1 MAEPTEQ
8 SSKIISLDRYTLYSD
23 SAAPNG
29 RKARFVWSVREG
41 APRVTVF
48 TNDPN
53 DSDPKQMISAP
64 LDPVTFMSIMDLINK
79 VSVAKEETRFIVDC
93 MIAVRDTEG
102 KFIDKTVLG
111 QLAVGRD
118 GQGLV
123 WISFIAEGR
132 PKIKFFFTSNN
143 MAIFKKADG
152 TPMSEGEISALTA
165 QATVRCLV
173 PVMTS
178 LFKEAAVEYSNRP
191 KQPPRT
197 GGSFQSKGGGAA
209 YPSESTRTTK
219 AEESFSNDDIPY

>member
-1 MAEPTEQ
+1 MAEPQEQ
-8 SSKIISLDRYTLYSD
+8 SNKIISLDRYTLYSN

-79 VSVAKEETRFIVDC
+79 VSVAKEETRYVVDC
-93 MIAVRDTEG
+93 MVAVRDSEG
-102 KFIDKTVLG
+102 KVIDKTVLG

-132 PKIKFFFTSNN
+132 PKIKFIFTSNN

-152 TPMSEGEISALTA
+152 TAMSEGEISALTA

-173 PVMTS
+173 PVMTL
-178 LFKEAAVEYSNRP
+178 LFKEAAVDYSNRP
-191 KQPPRT
+191 KTPGRT
-197 GGSFQSKGGGAA
+197 GAGSYGRNASSAIDRIPA
-209 YPSESTRTTK
+209 NK
-219 AEESFSNDDIPY
+219 AEESLTDEDIPY

>member
-1 MAEPTEQ
+1 MAEPQEQ
-8 SSKIISLDRYTLYSD
+8 PSKIISLDRYTLYSN

-64 LDPVTFMSIMDLINK
+64 LDPVTFMTVMDLINK
-79 VSVAKEETRFIVDC
+79 ASVAKEETRYVVDC
-93 MIAVRDTEG
+93 MIAVRDSEG
-102 KFIDKTVLG
+102 KMIDKTVLG
-111 QLAVGRD
+111 QLLVGRD

-132 PKIKFFFTSNN
+132 PKIKFIFTSNN

-152 TPMSEGEISALTA
+152 TPMAEGEISALTA
-165 QATVRCLV
+165 QATVRCLI
-173 PVMTS
+173 PVMTL
-178 LFKEAAVEYSNRP
+178 LFKEAAVDYSNRP
-191 KQPPRT
+191 KTPGRT
-197 GGSFQSKGGGAA
+197 NGAFQSRSSATA
-209 YPSESTRTTK
+209 TDRVPSNR
-219 AEESFSNDDIPY
+219 AEDALSDEDIPY